1 MPSSRQPTF
10 TSSGSTYGPPSAVQS
25 TSAASCACLP
35 RPFPPRGPRRSRS
48 TYGASR
54 SRSPSESSDTC
65 AATTGGSG
73 ATPSCAGI
81 LGQRL
86 HSALRP
92 LGCAAHWHRVVKSLN
107 ALFPRLTALWFD
119 EVDRAP
125 RHHLRLLGIF
135 PRLAKV
141 DVTGLTRCLLAG
153 GVLDPLEVEE
163 LRDRNSEVH
172 LCGGSSIKLSTKDIS
187 KLAYASRSNRPSSVC
202 GSSRSTGYT

>member
-1 MPSSRQPTF
+1 M
-10 TSSGSTYGPPSAVQS
+10 QS
-25 TSAASCACLP
+25 TSAASRACLP
-35 RPFPPRGPRRSRS
+35 RPHPPRGPRRSRS

-54 SRSPSESSDTC
+54 SRSRSESSDTC

-92 LGCAAHWHRVVKSLN
+92 LGCAAHWHRVVESLI
-107 ALFPRLTALWFD
+107 ALFSRLTTLWSD
-119 EVDRAP
+119 EVGRAP

-135 PRLAKV
+135 PRLAHV
-141 DVTGLTRCLLAG
+141 VVAGLTRCVLVG

-163 LRDRNSEVH
+163 LRDCNSEVH
-172 LCGGSSIKLSTKDIS
+172 LCGGVSIKLSTKDIS
-187 KLAYASRSNRPSSVC
+187 KLAHASRSSRPSSVC